1 MKYFDYA
8 ATTPP
13 SEEALNAYVEVS
25 KNVFG
30 NPGSSSDAKNL
41 EEETRQ
47 KILKSMSLNKTCNL
61 IFTSGGTEAN
71 NLAIKGIIKH
81 HIPKGSHFITS
92 KFEHAS
98 VYEVFQKLENGNK
111 VDYVNIQSNGYIDIQ
126 DFKKKLN
133 PKTRLVSFM
142 HVNNELGTKQPIK
155 ELYEITKDYN
165 KDILFIVDTVQGL
178 GKVEPLDFIPD
189 LLTISSH
196 KIYGPKSVGAIIMKK
211 EFELSRLILGGT
223 KEGGQRAGTQSL
235 PAQVGFSKSVE
246 SICKNLDSIL
256 SDVTNLK
263 NYLEEEIQ
271 KIDKVYLNANSDS
284 NVVSIF
290 TDIDTVAKDGIKFL
304 FDNDILL
311 SAKSADNADLGVK
324 SRTLKSIGLSDYRCD
339 RTYRISL
346 SHHKTKEDI
355 NYLINAFEKL
365 VQQSEDSELVLV
377 SSNKELSEH
386 LNIREEVFIK
396 EKKIDQ
402 NIEIDSH
409 DTLGIDNVYHFNL
422 KVNGKNI
429 ATLRAIKKDDV
440 IKIGRVAV
448 LKEYRG
454 NNYGTILMQKAL
466 AFLDKFELDYYIES
480 QSYAIDFYKK
490 LGFVTYGQEFVKS
503 NITHKKML
511 KEFNTL
517 K

>member
-13 SEEALNAYVEVS
+13 SNEALEAYVEVS

-30 NPGSSSDAKNL
+30 NPGSSTKAKDL
-41 EEETRQ
+41 EEETRNS
-47 KILKSMSLNKTCNL
+47 ILKSMSLNKTCNL

-111 VDYVNIQSNGYIDIQ
+111 VDYININDDGYIDTH
-126 DFKKKLN
+126 DFKKKLT
-133 PKTRLVSFM
+133 PKTKLVSFM

-155 ELYEITKDYN
+155 ELYDITKDYN
-165 KDILFIVDTVQGL
+165 KDIIFIVDTVQGL

-196 KIYGPKSVGAIIMKK
+196 KIYGPKSVGAVIMKK
-211 EFELSRLILGGT
+211 EFALSRIILGGT

-246 SICKNLDSIL
+246 SICKNLDNIL
-256 SDVTNLK
+256 KEVSTLK
-263 NYLEEEIQ
+263 NYLQKEII
-271 KIDKVYLNANSDS
+271 KIDNIYLNANSDS

-290 TDIDTVAKDGIKFL
+290 TDIDTFAKDGIKFL
-304 FDNDILL
+304 FEKDILL

-346 SHHKTKEDI
+346 SHHKSKKDI
-355 NYLINAFEKL
+355 DELILAFKSLVECSNNSKLIN
-365 VQQSEDSELVLV
+365 V
-377 SSNKELSEH
+377 SSNKELEEH
-386 LNIREEVFIK
+386 LKVREEVFIK

-402 NIEIDSH
+402 SIEIDSY
-409 DTLGIDNVYHFNL
+409 DTLGLDNVYHFNL
-422 KVNGKNI
+422 VVKNKTI
-429 ATLRAIKKDDV
+429 GTLRAIIKEDV
-440 IKIGRVAV
+440 IIIGRVAIS
-448 LKEYRG
+448 KEYRNQKYG
-454 NNYGTILMQKAL
+454 NILMQKAID
-466 AFLDKFELDYYIES
+466 FLDKFKLDYYIES

-490 LGFVTYGQEFVKS
+490 LGFVTYGQEFKKA
-503 NITHKKML
+503 NIAHKKMIKQFDVL
-511 KEFNTL
+511 K
-517 K
+517 

>member
-111 VDYVNIQSNGYIDIQ
+111 VDYVNIKSDGYIDVQ

-196 KIYGPKSVGAIIMKK
+196 KIYGPKSVGAVIMKK

-246 SICKNLDSIL
+246 SICKNLDPIL
-256 SDVTNLK
+256 KEVTELK
-263 NYLEEEIQ
+263 DYLEENVQ
-271 KIDKVYLNANSDS
+271 KIDKIHLNANSDS

-355 NYLINAFEKL
+355 DELISVFKKL
-365 VQQSEDSELVLV
+365 VQNSNNSELVLV
-377 SSNKELSEH
+377 SSNEELNEH
-386 LNIREEVFIK
+386 ISIREEVFIK

-402 NIEIDSH
+402 NIEIDSY

-422 KVNGKNI
+422 KANDKTI
-429 ATLRAIKKDDV
+429 ATLRAIKKDD
-440 IKIGRVAV
+440 IITIGRVAV
-448 LKEYRG
+448 LKEYR
-454 NNYGTILMQKAL
+454 NKNYGTLLMQKAL

-490 LGFVTYGQEFVKS
+490 LGFVTYGQEFIKA

-511 KEFNTL
+511 KEFDTL